1 MQPNFVAK
9 KSLWGAISIWSIL
22 FFWLIIPIFV
32 IIFKMISLKCESI
45 EFYDQR
51 VIQKSGILA
60 KKERQSVLTNIV
72 SVSVN
77 QSLWG
82 GIFNYGDV
90 QVDLIGKWDID
101 TRGISRPHEL
111 KNFLEKYLSN
121 GNTQQILMN

>member
-1 MQPNFVAK
+1 MQPNYVAK

-32 IIFKMISLKCESI
+32 VIFKMIALRCEKI

-101 TRGISRPHEL
+101 THGISRPHEL

-121 GNTQQILMN
+121 GNTQQILTN

>member
-1 MQPNFVAK
+1 
-9 KSLWGAISIWSIL
+9 
-22 FFWLIIPIFV
+22 
-32 IIFKMISLKCESI
+32 MISLKCESI